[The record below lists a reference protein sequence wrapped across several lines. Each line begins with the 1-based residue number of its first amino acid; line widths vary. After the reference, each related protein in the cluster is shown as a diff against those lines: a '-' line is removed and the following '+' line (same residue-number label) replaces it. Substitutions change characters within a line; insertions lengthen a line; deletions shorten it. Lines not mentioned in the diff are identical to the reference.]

1 MARTERIGETGGG
14 GIRGGGA
21 GAGRGMGRVAV
32 RPGNGTKPAPRP
44 KVELKPEPSSVKI
57 KPGKTSLGPESAN
70 KANAKI
76 QAERNRTSSTKNE
89 KSALKAAN
97 KPAKYKSAEA
107 ARQKSIDRANKA
119 IANAKMTPNGPK
131 ITEAQKIAYKRGLTV
146 FDKLGK
152 KK

>member
-1 MARTERIGETGGG
+1 MAIMKPKKQRTDRIESTGGG
-14 GIRGGGA
+14 VRGLGRGA
-21 GAGRGMGRVAV
+21 GKSA
-32 RPGNGTKPAPRP
+32 PAP
-44 KVELKPEPSSVKI
+44 KVKLKPEPSSVTI
-57 KPGKTSLGPESAN
+57 KPGKYNLNPDSAA

-76 QAERNRTSSTKNE
+76 KAERARTTSAKNQ

-97 KPAKYKSAEA
+97 KPAKYKSADA

-131 ITEAQKIAYKRGLTV
+131 VTEAQKIAYKRGLTV

-152 KK
+152 KKK